1 MSMIKSIIA
10 TIVLIVV
17 IIGGSV
23 LFSRN
28 YNIYTPDDALTQAK
42 INSAYDLL
50 NDSLRQ
56 PRQTYWDYL
65 NQQSTTASAVDADF
79 FIATTTGNP
88 VMLGKNGISEYSFTA
103 DRDGF
108 IQLAI
113 AYRVPVQNLNNYT
126 IMFQVDGVLPFDE
139 AARVSLPIHWQ
150 DATKD
155 FDTDRYG
162 DEVIPLQNYVTDWRT
177 VSFFDNLYQ
186 TVDPLKV
193 FVTAGSHTIR
203 VTNLS
208 AEQVE
213 VNQLTVK
220 AVENRPTYQQ
230 YSLAHPT
237 TGVDFE
243 STIDAIDYIEKNSS
257 YARLLAFNNTSLT
270 PFDPVYKKIN
280 IIDGASWN
288 EAGQALNYQITV
300 PNSGRYHLAFYYMN
314 DKSDLSVFRS
324 IAIDGEIPFKEFEA
338 YEFKPTGKIEWRHET
353 LRNSNEPFGIYLTAG
368 THTIT
373 IRAEK
378 EPLSRALR
386 KVQLLSDHINQFTLD
401 IKKITGK
408 DVDQERTWKLTQY
421 IPETASYLDAYQ
433 TILQSIV
440 KDIMDYAPNGANS
453 AALSPIQRSLYKII
467 MMLEDPDE
475 LPLYLDDLSGST
487 SSVALNLG
495 NLLTTIDKQPLFF
508 DQFTVYRNLVPEA
521 PRATLWDNMTSGVRS
536 FLASFTS
543 NKYRLVDD
551 PETVEIWV
559 NRPITYV
566 DMMQKMADAQFTAE
580 TGIKVKISVMQ
591 DINKLVM
598 ASAADQQPDI
608 ALGLPSYMPY
618 DLAIRNA
625 AYDLTSFDDYWSV
638 AQQFSPGAFVPYILN
653 ERAYALPETLD
664 FNVLV
669 YRNDIF
675 DSFNLDVPDTW
686 YDVIDLLPEL
696 QRYGMNFYHPIAGGG
711 ALKWFYQTSSLLMQF
726 GGELYSPDGLTTA
739 IDDPR
744 SVQGLT
750 FLNRLFTNYSL
761 PEQVGSFYNEFRY
774 GTLPVGIADFSTY
787 LLLKNAA
794 PEIIGKWDIAPYPG
808 IETNGEISRYYIA
821 NGTGGIITA
830 ESDYAAESWEF
841 LKWWMSEEIQT
852 QFAFQLQSTYGIN
865 YVWLSANLA
874 AVENSPLDQDDKEV
888 ILEQV
893 PWLRDVPRTPGQY
906 MLERSISD
914 IWNKAVFDGV
924 PTGVAIDR
932 YTIIIDRE
940 IRRKMIEFGFLN
952 ADGTLKQDY
961 VIRDIDWIRAQMEA
975 APAFGG

>member
-1 MSMIKSIIA
+1 MSTIKSVLA
-10 TIVLIVV
+10 TLVLVIV

-28 YNIYTPDDALTQAK
+28 YNIYLPDEALTPTKVTA
-42 INSAYDLL
+42 AYDLL
-50 NDSLRQ
+50 NDSLDQ

-65 NQQSTTASAVDADF
+65 SSLNTSSAAIADDFLVDTPLGT
-79 FIATTTGNP
+79 ATTLAKDEFVDYPFVVTEDGL
-88 VMLGKNGISEYSFTA
+88 VSFS
-103 DRDGF
+103 
-108 IQLAI
+108 IE
-113 AYRVPVQNLNNYT
+113 YRVPIRNLNNYT
-126 IMFQVDGVLPFDE
+126 VQFAIDSTIPFDE
-139 AARVSLPIHWQ
+139 ASRVALPIHWQ
-150 DATKD
+150 DDTKD

-177 VSFFDNLYQ
+177 VPFYDNLYQ

-193 FVTAGSHTIR
+193 YVTAGAHTLR
-203 VTNLS
+203 LSNLS
-208 AEQVE
+208 AELLE
-213 VNQLTVK
+213 VRHLTVLSTE
-220 AVENRPTYQQ
+220 ARPTYTQ
-230 YSLAHPT
+230 YSSQHPISGT
-237 TGVDFE
+237 NFE
-243 STIDAIDYIEKNSS
+243 ATIDAIDYVEKNSS
-257 YARLLAFNNTSLT
+257 YARLLSFNNTALT
-270 PFDPVYKKIN
+270 PYDPIYKKIN
-280 IIDGASWN
+280 VIDGASWN
-288 EAGQALNYQITV
+288 EAGQALSYEIEV
-300 PNSGRYHLAFYYMN
+300 PVSGRYHLALYYMN

-338 YEFKPTGKIEWRHET
+338 YEFKPTGKINWEYET
-353 LRNSNEPFGIYLTAG
+353 LGNSNEPFGIYLTAG
-368 THTIT
+368 THTLT

-378 EPLSRALR
+378 QPLSEALR
-386 KVQLLSDHINQFTLD
+386 KVQLLSDHINQFTLA

-408 DVDQERTWKLTQY
+408 DVDQERTWELTKY
-421 IPETASYLDAYQ
+421 IPETTAYLEAYQ
-433 TILQSIV
+433 TLLQSIV
-440 KDIMDYAPNGANS
+440 KDVMDYAPNGANS
-453 AALSPIQRSLYKII
+453 SAISPIQRSIYKII
-467 MMLEDPDE
+467 MMLEEPDE

-508 DQFTVYRNLVPEA
+508 DQFTVYRDLVPDA
-521 PRATLWDNMTSGVRS
+521 PRATLWDNMSAGVSS
-536 FLASFTS
+536 FIASFTS
-543 NKYRLVDD
+543 DKYRLVDE
-551 PETVEIWV
+551 PETIEVWV

-566 DMMQKMADAQFTAE
+566 DMMQKMADSQFTAE

-598 ASAADQQPDI
+598 ASAANQQPDV

-618 DLAIRNA
+618 DMAIRNA

-664 FNVLV
+664 FNVLI
-669 YRNDIF
+669 YRTDIF
-675 DSFNLDVPDTW
+675 DSFDLDAPDTW

-711 ALKWFYQTSSLLMQF
+711 SLKWFYQTSSLLMQF
-726 GGELYSPDGLTTA
+726 GGDLYSEDGLTTA
-739 IDDPR
+739 IDDPL

-787 LLLKNAA
+787 LLIKNAA

-808 IETNGEISRYYIA
+808 IETNGEVSRYYIA

-830 ESDYAAESWEF
+830 ETPYAEESWEF
-841 LKWWMSEEIQT
+841 MKWWMGEEVQT

-865 YVWLSANLA
+865 YVWLSANLR
-874 AVENSPLDQDDKEV
+874 AVENSPLDQDDKDV
-888 ILEQV
+888 ILAQV

-952 ADGTLKQDY
+952 TDGTIKEDY
-961 VIRDIDWIRAQMEA
+961 VIRDIDWISDQMDA
-975 APAFGG
+975 APVYGG

>member
-1 MSMIKSIIA
+1 MSTIKSVLA
-10 TIVLIVV
+10 TLVLVIV

-28 YNIYTPDDALTQAK
+28 YNIYTPDEVLTTAK
-42 INSAYDLL
+42 VSAAYNLL
-50 NDSLRQ
+50 NDSLDQ
-56 PRQTYWDYL
+56 PRQTYWDYR
-65 NQQSTTASAVDADF
+65 STLDSSSSAMDDEVLVDTPLATAVVLEKDDYVDYPFVA
-79 FIATTTGNP
+79 
-88 VMLGKNGISEYSFTA
+88 TA
-103 DRDGF
+103 DGLVSF
-108 IQLAI
+108 AI
-113 AYRVPVQNLNNYT
+113 EYRVPVANLNNYT
-126 IMFQVDGVLPFDE
+126 VQFAVDTMIPYDE

-155 FDTDRYG
+155 FETDRYG

-177 VSFFDNLYQ
+177 VPFYDNLYQ
-186 TVDPLKV
+186 TVDPLV
-193 FVTAGSHTIR
+193 VHVTAGAHTLR
-203 VTNLS
+203 LSNLS
-208 AEQVE
+208 AELLE
-213 VNQLTVK
+213 VRHLTVLP
-220 AVENRPTYQQ
+220 VEPRLTYTQ
-230 YSLAHPT
+230 YASLQPLSGT
-237 TGVDFE
+237 NFE
-243 STIDAIDYIEKNSS
+243 ATIDAIDYVEKNSS
-257 YARLLAFNNTSLT
+257 YARLLSFNNTSLT
-270 PFDPVYKKIN
+270 PYDPINKKIN
-280 IIDGASWN
+280 VIDGASWN
-288 EAGQALNYQITV
+288 EAGQALSYEINV
-300 PNSGRYHLAFYYMN
+300 EVSGRYNLAFYYMN

-324 IAIDGEIPFKEFEA
+324 IAIDGVIPFKEFET
-338 YEFKPTGKIEWRHET
+338 YEFKPTGKIDWAYET
-353 LRNSNEPFGIYLTAG
+353 LGNANGPFDIYLTAG
-368 THTIT
+368 IHTLT
-373 IRAEK
+373 IKAEK
-378 EPLSRALR
+378 EPLSEALR
-386 KVQLLSDHINQFTLD
+386 KVQLLSDHINQFTLA

-408 DVDQERTWKLTQY
+408 DVDQERTWELTKY
-421 IPETASYLDAYQ
+421 IPETVSYLEAYQ
-433 TILQSIV
+433 TMLQSIV
-440 KDIMDYAPNGANS
+440 QDIMDYAPNGANS
-453 AALSPIQRSLYKII
+453 SAISPIQRSLYKII

-495 NLLTTIDKQPLFF
+495 NLLTTIDKQPLYF
-508 DQFTVYRNLVPEA
+508 DQFTLYRDLVPEA
-521 PRATLWDNMTSGVRS
+521 PRATLWDNMSAGVSS
-536 FLASFTS
+536 FIASFTS
-543 NKYRLVDD
+543 DKYRLVDE
-551 PETVEIWV
+551 PETIEVWV

-566 DMMQKMADAQFTAE
+566 DMMQKMADSQFTAE

-598 ASAADQQPDI
+598 ASAANQQPDV

-618 DLAIRNA
+618 DMAIRNA

-664 FNVLV
+664 FNVLI
-669 YRNDIF
+669 YRTDIF
-675 DSFNLDVPDTW
+675 DSFNLDAPDTW
-686 YDVIDLLPEL
+686 HDVIDLLPEL

-711 ALKWFYQTSSLLMQF
+711 SLKWFYQTSSLLMQF
-726 GGELYSPDGLTTA
+726 GGELYSDDGLTTA
-739 IDDPR
+739 IDDPL

-787 LLLKNAA
+787 LLIKNAA

-808 IETNGEISRYYIA
+808 IETNGEVSRYYIA

-830 ESDYAAESWEF
+830 DTPYAEESWDF
-841 LKWWMSEEIQT
+841 MKWWMSTEVQT

-865 YVWLSANLA
+865 YVWLSANLE

-952 ADGTLKQDY
+952 TDGTVKEEY
-961 VIRDIDWIRAQMEA
+961 VIRDIDWISDQMEA